1 MPLSD
6 LLRDFAGGGLLTNMA
21 VGKHLAVVADAL
33 RHMTLCGCA
42 AGGLLTDMAWDD
54 SGERLAAAV
63 GGAAEAQG
71 LVGLVSTSSAAARR
85 FGNVLRGDFLGWIRS
100 SPDAQRADAVPST
113 ADTTGLTDSGQ
124 PVGVL
129 PTVGLAFSAA
139 CRSGALL
146 AIRHGLQNVVLFPC
160 NQS

>member
-1 MPLSD
+1 M
-6 LLRDFAGGGLLTNMA
+6 
-21 VGKHLAVVADAL
+21 VDAL
-33 RHMTLCGCA
+33 RHTPFCGCA

-63 GGAAEAQG
+63 GGASEAQG
-71 LVGLVSTSSAAARR
+71 LVGLASTSSAAARR
-85 FGNVLRGDFLGWIRS
+85 FGNVLRGDFLGGSRS

-113 ADTTGLTDSGQ
+113 ADTTGLMGSGQ

-139 CRSGALL
+139 CKSGALL

-160 NQS
+160 NQW